1 MKNNISIISLAAEK
15 ITYIFNKS
23 DKFIKWGNDNIFPQR
38 LIKLYDSVPEHS
50 ASINFIENLITK
62 IQVTSII
69 HFKYRKQ
76 IMHCLLKCR
85 L

>member
-38 LIKLYDSVPEHS
+38 LIKWYD
-50 ASINFIENLITK
+50 
-62 IQVTSII
+62 
-69 HFKYRKQ
+69 
-76 IMHCLLKCR
+76 
-85 L
+85 